1 MSRLEIL
8 WYVLDMLL
16 SNDSDS
22 IINMKGDDV
31 DGGDDG
37 EDIEQVE
44 ENNEK

>member
-1 MSRLEIL
+1 MV
-8 WYVLDMLL
+8 YVGYVTF
-16 SNDSDS
+16 NDSDS
-22 IINMKGDDV
+22 IINMKGDDI